1 MGKMKFELVE
11 EQNTIIDSSD
21 TLIKVVG
28 IGGCGCN
35 VINDMCQMTMRD
47 VELIAINTD
56 SQSLN
61 KIDSH
66 EKIQIGKK
74 VAKGRGTGNT
84 PEKAQKSA
92 EEDRNIIENK
102 LRGADMVVLVA
113 GVGGG
118 TGSGA
123 GPVIADI
130 ARGMDILTAAFVI
143 TPFNVELNEEKSRI
157 VRESYASLK
166 DKVDMIVDIPNEKIL
181 ELFTEDTGMDE
192 AYKAVNIVLIDIMR
206 GLVKMISKT
215 GIQNID
221 FADVKRAMKGKGNS
235 FMGVGKASGANRA
248 KTAFENAIKNRFMGN
263 PNLNDANFIVI
274 NFFGNMSVGD
284 IKAIEELKLKYTG
297 AGAMV
302 KFGHTN
308 VADMGDEIEVTM
320 LISGLHDDALSGQ
333 GGTSEAYN
341 QFTPLAA
348 ASKKD
353 ESSKPEESKETVDKE
368 IQSAIEKS
376 ATDFME
382 GNYENEGL
390 AIPTWQRIDIC
401 RRHLPKL
408 N

>member
-1 MGKMKFELVE
+1 M
-11 EQNTIIDSSD
+11 
-21 TLIKVVG
+21 
-28 IGGCGCN
+28 
-35 VINDMCQMTMRD
+35 
-47 VELIAINTD
+47 
-56 SQSLN
+56 
-61 KIDSH
+61 
-66 EKIQIGKK
+66 
-74 VAKGRGTGNT
+74 
-84 PEKAQKSA
+84 
-92 EEDRNIIENK
+92 
-102 LRGADMVVLVA
+102 
-113 GVGGG
+113 
-118 TGSGA
+118 
-123 GPVIADI
+123 
-130 ARGMDILTAAFVI
+130 
-143 TPFNVELNEEKSRI
+143 
-157 VRESYASLK
+157 
-166 DKVDMIVDIPNEKIL
+166 
-181 ELFTEDTGMDE
+181 
-192 AYKAVNIVLIDIMR
+192 
-206 GLVKMISKT
+206 
-215 GIQNID
+215 
-221 FADVKRAMKGKGNS
+221 
-235 FMGVGKASGANRA
+235 
-248 KTAFENAIKNRFMGN
+248 
-263 PNLNDANFIVI
+263 
-274 NFFGNMSVGD
+274 GD

>member
-1 MGKMKFELVE
+1 
-11 EQNTIIDSSD
+11 
-21 TLIKVVG
+21 
-28 IGGCGCN
+28 
-35 VINDMCQMTMRD
+35 
-47 VELIAINTD
+47 
-56 SQSLN
+56 
-61 KIDSH
+61 
-66 EKIQIGKK
+66 
-74 VAKGRGTGNT
+74 
-84 PEKAQKSA
+84 
-92 EEDRNIIENK
+92 
-102 LRGADMVVLVA
+102 MVVLVA
-113 GVGGG
+113 GLGGG